1 MRKHREKM
9 LVFSLC
15 LCYNAKMTVSMYEQP
30 QMFEEDKL
38 RNMSVKVEKLEKN
51 MAKLTIEVSAEEME
65 KATEAA
71 YQKNKNSMSVPGFR
85 KGKVP
90 RAMIEKMYGKGVFL
104 EEAANSVIPGAY
116 EKAYDECGE
125 DIVSSPEIDVVTLE
139 AGQPFVFT
147 ATVALKPEVTLGK
160 YKGVKIDKIETEVT
174 EEEVNA
180 VIEKERENNSRT
192 KSVEGRPVQD
202 KDTAVID
209 FEGFVDGAAFEG
221 GKGENYDLV
230 IGSHSFIDTFE
241 EQLIGKNAGEEVE
254 VNVTFPEDYHAKEL
268 AGKPALFKVTIKDI
282 KEKELPELDDEF
294 ASEVSEFDTLDEYK
308 ADVKKNLAEK
318 KEADA
323 KNQKEMAAIEAV
335 IADAAMEI
343 PDAYVQTV
351 QRQMVDEFAQRIQMQ
366 GLSMEQYLQLTG
378 SNIAM
383 MEEQIKPQ
391 ALKRIQSRLVLEAVV
406 AAEKIETSEEDF
418 DKEVARLAEAY
429 KMETDQVKEM
439 IGDKGKEEIMKD
451 LAVTKAAEFVAENAK
466 EKK

>member
-1 MRKHREKM
+1 
-9 LVFSLC
+9 
-15 LCYNAKMTVSMYEQP
+15 
-30 QMFEEDKL
+30 
-38 RNMSVKVEKLEKN
+38 MSVKVEKLEKN
-51 MAKLTIEVSAEEME
+51 MAKLTIEVPAEEME

-125 DIVSSPEIDVVTLE
+125 EIVSSPEIDVVTLE

-160 YKGVKIDKIETEVT
+160 YKGVKIDKVDAEVT
-174 EEEVNA
+174 EEEINA

-209 FEGFVDGAAFEG
+209 FEGFVDGEAFEG

-254 VNVTFPEDYHAKEL
+254 VNVTFPEEYHAKEL

-308 ADVKKNLAEK
+308 ADVKKNLVEK

-366 GLSMEQYLQLTG
+366 GLSMEQYLKLTG

-406 AAEKIETSEEDF
+406 EAEKIETSEEDF
-418 DKEVARLAEAY
+418 EKEVARLAEAY

-439 IGDKGKEEIMKD
+439 IGENGKEEIMKD
-451 LAVTKAAEFVAENAK
+451 LAVTKAAEFVTENAK

>member
-1 MRKHREKM
+1 
-9 LVFSLC
+9 
-15 LCYNAKMTVSMYEQP
+15 
-30 QMFEEDKL
+30 
-38 RNMSVKVEKLEKN
+38 MSVKVEKLEKN
-51 MAKLTIEVSAEEME
+51 MAKLTIEVPAEEME

-104 EEAANSVIPGAY
+104 EGAANSVIPGAY

-139 AGQPFVFT
+139 PGQTFVFT
-147 ATVALKPEVTLGK
+147 ATVALKPQVTLGK
-160 YKGVKIDKIETEVT
+160 YKGVKIDKVETEVT

-180 VIEKERENNSRT
+180 VIERARENNSRT
-192 KSVEGRPVQD
+192 KSVEGRPIKD

-209 FEGFVDGAAFEG
+209 YEGFVDGNAFEG

-241 EQLIGKNAGEEVE
+241 DQLIGKNAGEEVE
-254 VNVTFPEDYHAKEL
+254 VNVTFPEEYHAKEL

-294 ASEVSEFDTLDEYK
+294 AAEVSEFDMLDEYK
-308 ADVKKNLAEK
+308 ADVRKNLLEK

-366 GLSMEQYLQLTG
+366 GLSMEQYLKLTG

-406 AAEKIETSEEDF
+406 EAEKIETSEEDF
-418 DKEVARLAEAY
+418 EKEAARLAEAY

-439 IGDKGKEEIMKD
+439 IGEKGKEEIMKD
-451 LAVTKAAEFVAENAK
+451 LAVTKAAEFVTENAK

>member
-1 MRKHREKM
+1 
-9 LVFSLC
+9 
-15 LCYNAKMTVSMYEQP
+15 
-30 QMFEEDKL
+30 
-38 RNMSVKVEKLEKN
+38 MSVKVEKLEKN
-51 MAKLTIEVSAEEME
+51 MAKLTIEVPADEME

-71 YQKNKNSMSVPGFR
+71 YKKNKNSMSVPGFR

-125 DIVSSPEIDVVTLE
+125 EIVSSPEIDVVTLE
-139 AGQPFVFT
+139 PGQAFVFT

-160 YKGVKIDKIETEVT
+160 YKGVKIDKVETEVT

-180 VIEKERENNSRT
+180 VIERERENNSRT
-192 KSVEGRPVQD
+192 KSVEGRPIQD

-209 FEGFVDGAAFEG
+209 FEGFVDGEAFEG

-254 VNVTFPEDYHAKEL
+254 VNVTFPEEYHAKEL
-268 AGKPALFKVTIKDI
+268 AGKPALFKVTIKDV

-294 ASEVSEFDTLDEYK
+294 ASEVSEFETLEEYK

-378 SNIAM
+378 SNTAM

-406 AAEKIETSEEDF
+406 KEEKIEASEEDF
-418 DKEVARLAEAY
+418 EKEVARLAEAY

-439 IGDKGKEEIMKD
+439 IGEKGKEEIMKD
-451 LAVTKAAEFVAENAK
+451 LAVTKAAEFVTENAK